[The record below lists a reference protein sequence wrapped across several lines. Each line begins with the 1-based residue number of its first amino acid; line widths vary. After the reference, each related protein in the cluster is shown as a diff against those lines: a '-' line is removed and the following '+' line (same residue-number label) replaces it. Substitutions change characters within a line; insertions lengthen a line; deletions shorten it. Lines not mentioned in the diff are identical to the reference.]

1 MTAMRRGKR
10 RIIPGMFRR
19 HDRSPMFKALFASVL
34 LALPVASMAQQTAKP
49 AAPATGSVEHPRVV
63 MHTSQG
69 DFTLELFP
77 EKAPKSVANFL
88 QYVRDGFYDGT
99 VFHRVVNGYLV
110 QGGLYS
116 RDLTQRRTRAA
127 IPSEADNGLSNLRGT
142 VAVARGGDPNS
153 GTSQFFV
160 NLVDN
165 RRLDYV
171 GNQTGLTW
179 GFAVFAKIASGMDVV
194 DKIAALPTRAQG
206 PFVGDVPNP
215 LVIIDSATVVGE
227 EKAASAAA
235 GSAAAPAQPANGKP
249 AAPAAT
255 KPAATKP
262 AATKKGEKKPATP
275 TGT

>member
-1 MTAMRRGKR
+1 MTANRPAKGGIMA
-10 RIIPGMFRR
+10 GMFHR
-19 HDRSPMFKALFASVL
+19 HDRLPMLKAVLASVL
-34 LALPVASMAQQTAKP
+34 LALPVAVMAQATKP
-49 AAPATGSVEHPRVV
+49 ATPAPGPVDHPRVL
-63 MHTSQG
+63 MHTTQG

-99 VFHRVVNGYLV
+99 VFHRVVNGYMV

-142 VAVARGGDPNS
+142 VAVARGTDPNS
-153 GTSQFFV
+153 GTAQFFV

-171 GNQTGLTW
+171 SNQSGLTW
-179 GFAVFAKIASGMDVV
+179 GFAVFAKVVAGMDTI
-194 DKIAALPTRAQG
+194 DKIAALPTRPQG

-227 EKAASAAA
+227 EKAAPAA
-235 GSAAAPAQPANGKP
+235 SSTAPAPAKP
-249 AAPAAT
+249 ATTPA
-255 KPAATKP
+255 KPAVP
-262 AATKKGEKKPATP
+262 KKAEKKPTTTP
-275 TGT
+275 KAA